1 MQTDGHGGWAVIAAA
16 LAGPRT
22 STTIGAPVSRPLE
35 PVELTVVDT
44 HTAEWQGF
52 AVDYIGATLP
62 HIPLVDDPD
71 TGMMVAKMTY
81 PAGHTTPWHTHPC
94 AHGVYILAG
103 TLDTHQGRYAPG
115 TFVWFPEGGLMEH
128 GATQDEDV
136 TFLFITNKKFA
147 IHFVGDENDPDAPV
161 AAT

>member
-1 MQTDGHGGWAVIAAA
+1 M
-16 LAGPRT
+16 
-22 STTIGAPVSRPLE
+22 SEPLE
-35 PVELTVVDT
+35 PVELNVVDT
-44 HTAEWQGF
+44 NTAEWQGF
-52 AVDYIGATLP
+52 PIDYLGVALP

-94 AHGVYILAG
+94 AHGVYVLAG
-103 TLDTHQGRYAPG
+103 VLSTHQGQYGPG

-128 GATQDEDV
+128 GAQQDEDV

-147 IHFVGDENDPDAPV
+147 IHFVGDENDPDAPIAV
-161 AAT
+161 R